1 MTLLSVIGM
10 ISSPHSTTIY
20 LLLTEFEVRTKRTEF
35 FSPLFDLWLKHK
47 ARKAITGK
55 NEDP

>member
-1 MTLLSVIGM
+1 M

-47 ARKAITGK
+47 ARKAIRGK